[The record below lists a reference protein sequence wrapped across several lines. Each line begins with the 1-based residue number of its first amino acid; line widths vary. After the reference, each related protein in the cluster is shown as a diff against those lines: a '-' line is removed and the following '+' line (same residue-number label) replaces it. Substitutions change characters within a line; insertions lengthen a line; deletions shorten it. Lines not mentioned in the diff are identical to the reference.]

1 MGYSKEAVHEAKK
14 KFDTRKSEWERKYE
28 GRKAALYTVLPEVK
42 EIDEELAKTGS
53 KAAGIFLARKGDFE
67 SEIKK
72 LKAENEK
79 LIAKKTELISSNK
92 LFCNMEKERYY
103 CDKCKDSGYI
113 DNKRCEC
120 YEKLIK
126 AQMCERL
133 NSASA
138 LKLSG
143 FENFSLEYYSDEL
156 QNGVSPKR
164 VMAGI
169 FEQCKKYAK
178 EFSLNSGNI
187 LMQGN
192 TGLGKTHLSLSIA
205 KEVIE
210 KGYGAV
216 YCSAHNIFDTI
227 EKERFSASS
236 GSERDETLRALLE
249 CDLLVIDDLG
259 AEFTTQFVA
268 AAVNN
273 IINTRMLTGLPTII
287 STNLSLKE
295 IEKNYG
301 ARILSRIIGEYKI
314 MSFMGSDIR
323 WKKAKN

>member
-14 KFDTRKSEWERKYE
+14 RFDERKSEWERRYE

-42 EIDEELAKTGS
+42 MIDEELAKTGS
-53 KAAGIFLARKGDFE
+53 KAAGIFLSRKGDFE

-72 LKAENEK
+72 LQAENEK
-79 LIAKKTELISSNK
+79 LIAKKSRLISGNK
-92 LFCNMEKERYY
+92 LFSNMENERYY
-103 CDKCKDSGYI
+103 CGKCKDSGYI

-143 FENFSLEYYSDEL
+143 FENFSLEYYSEEL
-156 QNGVSPKR
+156 QNGVSPRK

-169 FEQCKKYAK
+169 LEQCRRYA
-178 EFSLNSGNI
+178 EDFTLYSGNI

-205 KEVIE
+205 KAVIE

-216 YCSAHNIFDTI
+216 YCSAHNIFDRI
-227 EKERFSASS
+227 EKERFSAAS
-236 GSERDETLRALLE
+236 GSERDETLSALLE

-259 AEFTTQFVA
+259 AEFTTQFVGA
-268 AAVNN
+268 TVNN

-314 MSFMGSDIR
+314 MSFVGTDIR
-323 WKKAKN
+323 WKKAK

>member
-14 KFDTRKSEWERKYE
+14 KFDARKSEWERRYE

-53 KAAGIFLARKGDFE
+53 KAAGIFLSRKGDFE

-72 LKAENEK
+72 LKDENDK
-79 LIAKKTELISSNK
+79 LIAKKSKLISGNK
-92 LFCNMEKERYY
+92 LFCNMEKEIYY

-126 AQMCERL
+126 SEMCERL

-143 FENFSLEYYSDEL
+143 FENFSLGYYSDEM
-156 QNGVSPKR
+156 QNGASPKR
-164 VMAGI
+164 VMSGI
-169 FEQCKKYAK
+169 FEQCKKYAE
-178 EFSLNSGNI
+178 EFTLNSGNI

-227 EKERFSASS
+227 EKERFSSGS
-236 GSERDETLRALLE
+236 GSERDETLSALLE

-268 AAVNN
+268 ATLNN
-273 IINTRMLTGLPTII
+273 IVNTRMLSGLPTII

-295 IEKNYG
+295 IEKSYG

-323 WKKAKN
+323 WKKAND